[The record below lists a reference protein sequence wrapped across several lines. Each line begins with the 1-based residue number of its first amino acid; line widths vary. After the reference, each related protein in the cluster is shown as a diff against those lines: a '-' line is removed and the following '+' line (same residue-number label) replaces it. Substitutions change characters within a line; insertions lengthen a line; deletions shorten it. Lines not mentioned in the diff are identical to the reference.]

1 MTITVRLARLA
12 RRSLLLLLLVPLT
25 LTSVACSGS
34 GDDAVGTDAT
44 TSSAGQTADT
54 DAIPTTADPAAG
66 VMVARTDQD
75 LAVHARRGDAD
86 VVQTLPATTE
96 FGSARALMVTAADEE
111 WLEVLLPIRPNDTR
125 GWVRRADVEV
135 RQVTLEL
142 RVDLEARTLKVL
154 DAGAEVLS
162 TPVAIGSE
170 EAPTPTGRFSVT
182 DKLVTGED
190 GGAYG
195 PFALGLSGHSDVLTE
210 FAGGD
215 GQIGIHGTNAP
226 DSIGQAVSHG
236 CIRVP
241 NDIITRLNAILPLGT
256 PVVIT

>member
-1 MTITVRLARLA
+1 VTITSRLARL
-12 RRSLLLLLLVPLT
+12 SLLLIVPLT

-34 GDDAVGTDAT
+34 GGDAGGRTTTTVAGRTTDTGSTPAT
-44 TSSAGQTADT
+44 
-54 DAIPTTADPAAG
+54 DPASG

-75 LAVHARRGDAD
+75 LAVHADRGGA

-96 FGSARALMVTAADEE
+96 FGSARALMVTAADDE
-111 WLEVLLPIRPNDTR
+111 WLEVLLPIRPNGTH

-135 RQVTLEL
+135 REVTLEL
-142 RVDLEARTLKVL
+142 RIDLEARTLKLL

-182 DKLVTGED
+182 DKLVTGKD

-195 PFALGLSGHSDVLTE
+195 PFALGLSGHSEVLTE

-241 NDIITRLNAILPLGT
+241 NDIITRLNGILPLGT
-256 PVVIT
+256 PVVIA

>member
-1 MTITVRLARLA
+1 VPITSRLARL
-12 RRSLLLLLLVPLT
+12 SLLLIVPLT

-34 GDDAVGTDAT
+34 DGDAGRAATTTTDADRT
-44 TSSAGQTADT
+44 TDPESTSPST
-54 DAIPTTADPAAG
+54 DPATG

-75 LAVHARRGDAD
+75 LAIHADRGDAD

-96 FGSARALMVTAADEE
+96 FGSARALMVTAADDE
-111 WLEVLLPIRPNDTR
+111 WLEVLLPIRPNGTH

-142 RVDLEARTLKVL
+142 RIDLEARTLKLL

-182 DKLVTGED
+182 DKLVTGKD
-190 GGAYG
+190 SGAYG

-226 DSIGQAVSHG
+226 ESIGQAVSHG

-241 NDIITRLNAILPLGT
+241 NDIITRLNDILPLGT

>member
-1 MTITVRLARLA
+1 MTITSRLARL
-12 RRSLLLLLLVPLT
+12 SLLLLVPLT

-34 GDDAVGTDAT
+34 GGDAGTKT
-44 TSSAGQTADT
+44 TTTVAGRTTDT
-54 DAIPTTADPAAG
+54 DSASPSTDPATA
-66 VMVARTDQD
+66 VLVARTDQD
-75 LAVHARRGDAD
+75 LAIHADRGDTN

-96 FGSARALMVTAADEE
+96 FGSARALMVTAADDE
-111 WLEVLLPIRPNDTR
+111 WLEVLLPIRPNGTH

-135 RQVTLEL
+135 REVTLEL
-142 RVDLEARTLKVL
+142 RIDLEARTLKL
-154 DAGAEVLS
+154 FDGGAEVLS

-170 EAPTPTGRFSVT
+170 EAPTPTGRFSIT
-182 DKLVTGED
+182 DKLVTGND

-195 PFALGLSGHSDVLTE
+195 PFALGLSGHSEVLTE

-226 DSIGQAVSHG
+226 ESIGQAVSHG

-241 NDIITRLNAILPLGT
+241 NDIITRLNDILPLGT

>member
-1 MTITVRLARLA
+1 VTITSRLARL
-12 RRSLLLLLLVPLT
+12 SLLLIVPLT
-25 LTSVACSGS
+25 LTTVACSGS
-34 GDDAVGTDAT
+34 GDDAGRTTTKTDRT
-44 TSSAGQTADT
+44 TKT
-54 DAIPTTADPAAG
+54 DSTSPSTDPAAPG
-66 VMVARTDQD
+66 VMVARTDKALD
-75 LAVHARRGDAD
+75 IHADRGDTD
-86 VVQTLPATTE
+86 VVQTLPATTG
-96 FGSARALMVTAADEE
+96 FGSARALMVTAADDE
-111 WLEVLLPIRPNDTR
+111 WLEVLLPIRPNGTH

-142 RVDLEARTLKVL
+142 RIDLTARTLTLL
-154 DAGAEVLS
+154 DGETEVLS
-162 TPVAIGSE
+162 TPVAVGSE

-182 DKLVTGED
+182 DKLETGKD

-195 PFALGLSGHSDVLTE
+195 PFALGLSGHSEVLTE

-215 GQIGIHGTNAP
+215 GQIGIHGTNDP

-241 NDIITRLNAILPLGT
+241 NDIITRLNDILPLGT

>member
-1 MTITVRLARLA
+1 VTITSRLARL
-12 RRSLLLLLLVPLT
+12 SLLLIVPLT
-25 LTSVACSGS
+25 FTSVACAGS
-34 GDDAVGTDAT
+34 GADAGRSTTTTAGTDS
-44 TSSAGQTADT
+44 TSSSS
-54 DAIPTTADPAAG
+54 DPATPGA
-66 VMVARTDQD
+66 MVARTDQD
-75 LAVHARRGDAD
+75 LDIHANRGDDD

-96 FGSARALMVTAADEE
+96 FGSARALMVTAADDE
-111 WLEVLLPIRPNDTR
+111 WLEVLLPIRPNGTH

-142 RVDLEARTLKVL
+142 QIDLTARTLKLL
-154 DAGAEVLS
+154 DAGAEVIS

-182 DKLVTGED
+182 DKLVTGTD
-190 GGAYG
+190 GAYG
-195 PFALGLSGHSDVLTE
+195 PFALGLSGHSEVLTE

-241 NDIITRLNAILPLGT
+241 NDIITRLNDILPLGT

>member
-1 MTITVRLARLA
+1 VTITTRLARL
-12 RRSLLLLLLVPLT
+12 SLLLIVPLT
-25 LTSVACSGS
+25 FTSVACSGS
-34 GDDAVGTDAT
+34 GDDAGRTTTKTDET
-44 TSSAGQTADT
+44 TKSDSASSST
-54 DAIPTTADPAAG
+54 DQSTS
-66 VMVARTDQD
+66 VMVARTDQELD
-75 LAVHARRGDAD
+75 IHAERGDTDA
-86 VVQTLPATTE
+86 VQTLPATTE
-96 FGSARALMVTAADEE
+96 FGSARALMVTAADDE
-111 WLEVLLPIRPNDTR
+111 WLEVLLPIRPNGTH

-142 RVDLEARTLKVL
+142 RIDLTARTLKL
-154 DAGAEVLS
+154 FDAGTEVLS

-182 DKLVTGED
+182 DKLVTEND

-195 PFALGLSGHSDVLTE
+195 PFALGLSGHSEVLTE

-215 GQIGIHGTNAP
+215 GQIGIHGTNDP

-241 NDIITRLNAILPLGT
+241 NDIITRLNDILPLGT
-256 PVVIT
+256 PVVIS